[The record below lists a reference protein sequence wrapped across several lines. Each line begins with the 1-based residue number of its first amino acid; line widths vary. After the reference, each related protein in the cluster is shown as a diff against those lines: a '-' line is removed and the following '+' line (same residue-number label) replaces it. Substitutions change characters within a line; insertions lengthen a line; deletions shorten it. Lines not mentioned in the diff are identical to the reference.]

1 MLWSERAVLCALWT
15 TLKEKSQGFVCSAA
29 LWHLFLNMKDVTE
42 RKWKKDLPSTSV
54 IETLRLVIIEK
65 SFEAPLL
72 CELQLLRP
80 VQHLLHVC
88 IHGRPADAELAMNGV
103 WRVRFPSI
111 NVIAHTVI

>member
-1 MLWSERAVLCALWT
+1 ML
-15 TLKEKSQGFVCSAA
+15 
-29 LWHLFLNMKDVTE
+29 LNMKDITE
-42 RKWKKDLPSTSV
+42 RKWKQDLPPSSV

-80 VQHLLHVC
+80 VQHHLRVC
-88 IHGRPADAELAMNGV
+88 IYGRPAGAELAMNGV

-111 NVIAHTVI
+111 NVIAHTGI